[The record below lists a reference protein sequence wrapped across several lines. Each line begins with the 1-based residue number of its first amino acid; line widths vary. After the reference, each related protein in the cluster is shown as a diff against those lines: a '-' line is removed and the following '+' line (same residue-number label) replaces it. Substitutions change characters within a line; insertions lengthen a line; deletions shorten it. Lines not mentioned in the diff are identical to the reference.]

1 MNKMLT
7 AFFELKNEAEA
18 TKRFA
23 LGAIALITVSLA
35 MLSIC
40 GAWAKSEGDWLAF
53 VPRFFYALLVLGLE
67 MLAAVLFVRAL
78 VAAHW
83 TQAATCCTM
92 LLFLAWANVQNAKDG
107 VHFIMPT
114 RFAETGQTL
123 TEKANLAA
131 EEAATLGV
139 AQEAALASS
148 GDELERVRKQMADLR
163 VEQLKM
169 AAQSPEGI
177 AEAQALLLAQGKYY
191 GAVDGIRR
199 DLTEAAMR
207 RRGEEIQN
215 ELAILSQR
223 EGAFLSGQA
232 SPVQQV
238 TTDKRLQEIETRAA
252 AREATASAWRLEIIL
267 WVAEIARSLGLWA
280 AIASIRVGSNK
291 RDLER
296 REELEELEHQNR
308 LAALRGQAVKET
320 PPQVVENPPPASPEP
335 APVSE
340 PEPIAAEEPPP
351 ASPPEPV
358 EWIPDPEPPPPPPEP
373 ELTDKQRWARAGG
386 LAAGQAKAAARAK
399 NERLILVPSLV
410 ARDAELE
417 AAKVAAE

>member
-7 AFFELKNEAEA
+7 AFFELKNEAEG

-23 LGAIALITVSLA
+23 LGAIAVITISLA
-35 MLSIC
+35 ALSIC

-53 VPRFFYALLVLGLE
+53 IPRFFYALLVFGLE

-83 TQAATCCTM
+83 TQAATCCAM

-114 RFAETGQTL
+114 RFAESGQTL
-123 TEKANLAA
+123 DEKANLAA
-131 EEAATLGV
+131 EEAVVLAG

-169 AAQSPEGI
+169 AAQSPEGV

-191 GAVDGIRR
+191 GRVDGIRR

-215 ELAILSQR
+215 ELAVLQQR
-223 EGAFLSGQA
+223 ETAFLSGQA
-232 SPVQQV
+232 SPVQQI

-267 WVAEIARSLGLWA
+267 WVSEIARSLGLWA

-291 RDLER
+291 RELER

-308 LAALRGQAVKET
+308 LAALRGKTVKEA
-320 PPQVVENPPPASPEP
+320 PAPAPEP
-335 APVSE
+335 APEPISE
-340 PEPIAAEEPPP
+340 PEPVQAAPEPMPET
-351 ASPPEPV
+351 PPEPV
-358 EWIPDPEPPPPPPEP
+358 EEVFEPAPQPPPPEP
-373 ELTDKQRWARAGG
+373 ELTDAQRRGRAGG
-386 LAAGQAKAAARAK
+386 LATGHNRAAAKAKA
-399 NERLILVPSLV
+399 EVYIPVPSLV
-410 ARDAELE
+410 ARDRMKASM
-417 AAKVAAE
+417 KVAAE